1 MTHSGGQIVPIFL
14 TFDQL
19 QVEENAIHAE
29 LARDWNSAN
38 ESYDAALA
46 KNAILKK
53 NAPDVD
59 SQQVIAAIRDFAKA
73 NPAQREICEK
83 LIADVRDISIRLHM
97 ANIDLAEKRAIVD
110 LQKSRCAALERRDGR
125 MFGFSKLAKRS
136 QRFANA
142 QLRKG

>member
-1 MTHSGGQIVPIFL
+1 MSDSGSTIVPIFL
-14 TFDQL
+14 TFDAL
-19 QVEENAIHAE
+19 QVEENAIHAD
-29 LARDWNSAN
+29 LVKDWNDAN
-38 ESYDAALA
+38 EAYDAALA
-46 KNAILKK
+46 KSAALKK
-53 NAPDVD
+53 SAPDVD
-59 SQQVIAAIRDFAKA
+59 SQQVIAALRDFAKA

-136 QRFANA
+136 QRFASA
-142 QLRKG
+142 QLRKS